1 MTPTPERLVEY
12 WLYRAARM
20 QEAHY
25 TAGRSLGQRHI
36 WLGIGAVT
44 LGALVGGT
52 VFASLSKD
60 TSIELKILTGV
71 LSVFATVLTALQTFL
86 KDFEASEKHKVA
98 GAKLAHLK
106 HTIEL
111 VQVLPP
117 ASGDELRTKLSE
129 IEAEWATA
137 RLDSPNLPPRLWRK
151 VESTLT
157 LSTFLPGTHW
167 HARVIP
173 NANARRQN
181 IRTPALCNLH
191 PLCL

>member
-157 LSTFLPGTHW
+157 FEHFL
-167 HARVIP
+167 ARDP
-173 NANARRQN
+173 LARKSD
-181 IRTPALCNLH
+181 T
-191 PLCL
+191 